1 MEELIRVRMAAEAL
15 EEWAACEGPCL
26 NDMMTLGDPNWYR
39 DENGIPRRGDPPK
52 PRQAE
57 AAAAAA
63 PAPAAP
69 AAPAD
74 HSSDDSDSECENGF
88 DSNKTIDLED
98 LDTSCSE
105 REVRNDT
112 ILYKSIIKAST

>member
-1 MEELIRVRMAAEAL
+1 MEELLRVRMAAEAL

-57 AAAAAA
+57 AAAAA
-63 PAPAAP
+63 PK
-69 AAPAD
+69 D
-74 HSSDDSDSECENGF
+74 LFHSSDDSDSECEYESF
-88 DSNKTIDLED
+88 DWNKTLDLD
-98 LDTSCSE
+98 DGHLDTSCSE

>member
-26 NDMMTLGDPNWYR
+26 DDLMALGDTNEERAKWGMPKR
-39 DENGIPRRGDPPK
+39 GAPPSPRPAK
-52 PRQAE
+52 
-57 AAAAAA
+57 AAA
-63 PAPAAP
+63 PKEEPEL
-69 AAPAD
+69 D
-74 HSSDDSDSECENGF
+74 SSYDSECELDKTVDLD
-88 DSNKTIDLED
+88 DSH

-112 ILYKSIIKAST
+112 ILY

>member
-15 EEWAACEGPCL
+15 EEWAACEGPCM
-26 NDMMTLGDPNWYR
+26 NDTMTLGHPNWYR

-52 PRQAE
+52 PRPAE
-57 AAAAAA
+57 AAAAAPKEEA
-63 PAPAAP
+63 EL
-69 AAPAD
+69 D
-74 HSSDDSDSECENGF
+74 SSDDSDSEGENGF

-112 ILYKSIIKAST
+112 ILY

>member
-15 EEWAACEGPCL
+15 EEWAACEGPCM

-57 AAAAAA
+57 AAAA
-63 PAPAAP
+63 PEPFKP
-69 AAPAD
+69 KD
-74 HSSDDSDSECENGF
+74 LFHSSGDSDSECENGNATF
-88 DSNKTIDLED
+88 DWNKTLDLED

-112 ILYKSIIKAST
+112 ILYKSIIKANT

>member
-15 EEWAACEGPCL
+15 EEWAACEGPCM
-26 NDMMTLGDPNWYR
+26 NDTMTLGHPNWYR

-63 PAPAAP
+63 PAATYK
-69 AAPAD
+69 D
-74 HSSDDSDSECENGF
+74 LFHSSDDSDSENGF

>member
-15 EEWAACEGPCL
+15 EEWAACEGPCM

-69 AAPAD
+69 AD
-74 HSSDDSDSECENGF
+74 HSSDDSDSENAF

>member
-1 MEELIRVRMAAEAL
+1 MEELLRVRMAAEAL

-52 PRQAE
+52 PRPAE
-57 AAAAAA
+57 AAAAAPKEEA
-63 PAPAAP
+63 EL
-69 AAPAD
+69 D
-74 HSSDDSDSECENGF
+74 SSDDSECDKTVDLDDSH
-88 DSNKTIDLED
+88 LE

>member
-52 PRQAE
+52 PRPAE
-57 AAAAAA
+57 AAAAAPKEEA
-63 PAPAAP
+63 EL
-69 AAPAD
+69 D
-74 HSSDDSDSECENGF
+74 IFFHSSDDSECELDIDKTVDLD
-88 DSNKTIDLED
+88 DSH

>member
-1 MEELIRVRMAAEAL
+1 MEELLRVRMAAEAL
-15 EEWAACEGPCL
+15 EEWAACEGPCM

-57 AAAAAA
+57 AAAAA
-63 PAPAAP
+63 PK
-69 AAPAD
+69 D
-74 HSSDDSDSECENGF
+74 LFHSSDDSDSENAF

-112 ILYKSIIKAST
+112 ILYKSIIKART

>member
-15 EEWAACEGPCL
+15 EEWAACEGPCM
-26 NDMMTLGDPNWYR
+26 NDMMALGDPNWYR

-52 PRQAE
+52 PRPAE
-57 AAAAAA
+57 AAAAAPKEEA
-63 PAPAAP
+63 EL
-69 AAPAD
+69 D
-74 HSSDDSDSECENGF
+74 SSDDSECDKTVDLDDSH
-88 DSNKTIDLED
+88 

>member
-15 EEWAACEGPCL
+15 EEWAACEGPCM
-26 NDMMTLGDPNWYR
+26 NDTMTLGDPNWYR

-52 PRQAE
+52 PRPAE
-57 AAAAAA
+57 AAAAAPKEEEEA
-63 PAPAAP
+63 EL
-69 AAPAD
+69 D
-74 HSSDDSDSECENGF
+74 SSDDSECDKTVDLDDSH
-88 DSNKTIDLED
+88 LE